1 MHTGRGVGAR
11 SVFPREIVWG
21 GSLLPPLPSNSLIS
35 PTQDDDDAFD
45 AFDQD
50 YNEAGL
56 KVYGSSSNY

>member
-1 MHTGRGVGAR
+1 MGAR
-11 SVFPREIVWG
+11 RKKHISKGNCMGR
-21 GSLLPPLPSNSLIS
+21 SLLPPLPSNSLIS
-35 PTQDDDDAFD
+35 PTQDDDDDAFDAFD